1 MKWWPLLRAM
11 TVKEMRTTLREK
23 HQLLGIAVS
32 AIGMVVATAVAGTQ
46 LAHGIRHS
54 PIPGAT
60 TRAAPATQS
69 APTPSTPEVLV
80 AAAMRQTVLI
90 WRWCAI
96 LLGVGVGVF
105 FSLGY
110 LMTAALA
117 SFAGEKD
124 AGTLEILLASP
135 VPDTKL
141 FLIKCVSVLLP
152 SVLIGYV
159 LLAAPMAIAPF
170 VSGDLLAHVPISV
183 PFHVLVLSVPVT
195 LLLQIILVALAAA
208 VSAKAETLKGAS
220 QVFGAVIFV
229 AIFGGA
235 YGLPLLFRHTA
246 IGNAAGEAISAWLK
260 LPFAAQYG
268 LLISALIVPAAICV
282 AVARTLFRRDRL
294 LA

>member
-1 MKWWPLLRAM
+1 MRFWPLLRAM
-11 TVKEMRTTLREK
+11 IVKEMRTTLREK

-32 AIGMVVATAVAGTQ
+32 AIGIIVATAVAGTQ
-46 LAHGIRHS
+46 LARAGRHV
-54 PIPGAT
+54 PIPAAL
-60 TRAAPATQS
+60 TRPAPATQV
-69 APTPSTPEVLV
+69 AATPSTQEILV
-80 AAAMRQTVLI
+80 TAAMQQTVLI

-141 FLIKCVSVLLP
+141 FLLKCVSVLLP
-152 SVLIGYV
+152 SALIGYV
-159 LLAAPMAIAPF
+159 LLAAPMAAVPF
-170 VSGDLLAHVPISV
+170 VMGDLLAHVPVNV

-195 LLLQIILVALAAA
+195 LLLQITLVALAAA

-229 AIFGGA
+229 VIFGGA
-235 YGLPLLFRHTA
+235 YGLPLLYRYTA
-246 IGNAAGEAISAWLK
+246 IGNAAGVAMRAWLN

-268 LLISALIVPAAICV
+268 SLLAVLIVPAVICV
-282 AVARTLFRRDRL
+282 AVARALFRRDRL